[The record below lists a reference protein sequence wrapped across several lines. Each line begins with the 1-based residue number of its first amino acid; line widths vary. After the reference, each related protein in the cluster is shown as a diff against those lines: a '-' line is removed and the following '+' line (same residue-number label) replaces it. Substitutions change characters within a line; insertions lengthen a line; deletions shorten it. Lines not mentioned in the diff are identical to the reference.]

1 LQEVRPRDKIE
12 EVAKTLVLALLVI
25 SSAAVAAA
33 DTPAPAPVLLS
44 RQLAER
50 AHAAVG
56 DVVTLAVDAHGSS
69 GRTVRVVGIYE
80 PTPDPMRFTAERLEA
95 RMHLVDLIELMAGSD
110 DPTARDSVDAINVRL
125 VNPAGADAFAK
136 DVAARMP
143 GLDVRP
149 TSRPPE
155 GDPFG
160 ALDRFHLAISIVT
173 MAGSTAFLLALMVI
187 RAEER
192 RATIGA
198 MRLLGISRKTLLAE
212 VAVEGLLIAALG
224 AVLGILL
231 AIGAEGMVNR
241 VFQSRYDT
249 TLVFLRVTRSIAL
262 RAIAVAVPLGVV
274 AGIGAS
280 WALLRRDILSLVGR

>member
-12 EVAKTLVLALLVI
+12 EVAKTLILTLLVI
-25 SSAAVAAA
+25 SAAAVAAA
-33 DTPAPAPVLLS
+33 DTPAPTPVLLS
-44 RQLAER
+44 RQLSER
-50 AHAAVG
+50 AHVAVG
-56 DVVTLAVDAHGSS
+56 DVVTLAADAHGSS

-95 RMHLVDLIELMAGSD
+95 RMHLGDLIELTAGSE
-110 DPTARDSVDAINVRL
+110 DPTAGDSVDAINVRL
-125 VNPAGADAFAK
+125 TNPDGADGFVK

-143 GLDVRP
+143 GLAVRP

-198 MRLLGISRKTLLAE
+198 MRLLGISRKTLLAQ

-224 AVLGILL
+224 AVFGILL

-241 VFQSRYDT
+241 VFQARYDT